1 MRVVVNDTSCLV
13 DLRKAGL
20 LHAALLLPF
29 EFQIALPI
37 IHYELFDF
45 TPAEIEDLKQ
55 RGLTVVDLPPQ
66 QVAQALTFRSA
77 YPTLSAYD
85 CFSLVLAEANPGSI
99 LLTGDQSLRKKA
111 ELMAIEVHGVLW
123 LSDQIEAAGRT
134 TYQHLHD
141 ALVRLEADPFVFL
154 PRSELLP
161 RIERLKDLL
170 KG

>member
-1 MRVVVNDTSCLV
+1 MRVIVNDTSCLV

-45 TPAEIEDLKQ
+45 TPAEIEDLRQ
-55 RGLTVVDLPPQ
+55 RGLTVVDLPPE

-85 CFSLVLAEANPGSI
+85 CFSLVLAASQPDCI

-111 ELMAIEVHGVLW
+111 ELMAVEVHGVLW
-123 LSDQIEAAGRT
+123 ISDQIESAGRT
-134 TYQHLHD
+134 TYQDLHD
-141 ALVRLEADPFVFL
+141 ALLRLQGDPLVFL
-154 PRSELLP
+154 QKAELAA
-161 RIERLKDLL
+161 RIERLRKLL
-170 KG
+170 KH